1 MPGAALVSQLINWLM
16 WVSLMA
22 SLGAVLYGAAMWR
35 GGAKMGNT
43 PRAEDGR
50 NYVAG
55 GAVGALL
62 AGSAVV
68 LINTLFEVGRAGVER
83 CVSAIVIA
91 VATLAVGCSTGT
103 TETGEASGPATQ
115 RFGRRPSSRPR
126 RRRARVPIPVRRRSR
141 TWHRPTR

>member
-1 MPGAALVSQLINWLM
+1 MNPKTCPRSRRVRPQLVAAVVSVTAATVAGWWTPANAQPVDGNPNPAGMPGAALVSQLINWLM

-62 AGSAVV
+62 AGLAVV
-68 LINTLFEVGRAGVER
+68 LINTLFEVGRAG
-83 CVSAIVIA
+83 
-91 VATLAVGCSTGT
+91 G
-103 TETGEASGPATQ
+103 
-115 RFGRRPSSRPR
+115 
-126 RRRARVPIPVRRRSR
+126 
-141 TWHRPTR
+141 

>member
-1 MPGAALVSQLINWLM
+1 MKVAHGSHGRRFPRRVVAAVASAAAALVVAPGSVWAQTVDGTPDPSGLPGADLVRQIVNWLM

-35 GGAKMGNT
+35 GGAKMGNS

-62 AGSAVV
+62 AGLAVV
-68 LINTLFEVGRAGVER
+68 LINTLFEIGRA
-83 CVSAIVIA
+83 
-91 VATLAVGCSTGT
+91 
-103 TETGEASGPATQ
+103 SG
-115 RFGRRPSSRPR
+115 
-126 RRRARVPIPVRRRSR
+126 
-141 TWHRPTR
+141 

>member
-1 MPGAALVSQLINWLM
+1 LVAAVVSVTAATVAGWWTPAGAQPVDGNPNPSGMPGAALVSQLINWLM

-62 AGSAVV
+62 AGLAVV
-68 LINTLFEVGRAGVER
+68 LINTLFEVGRAG
-83 CVSAIVIA
+83 
-91 VATLAVGCSTGT
+91 G
-103 TETGEASGPATQ
+103 
-115 RFGRRPSSRPR
+115 
-126 RRRARVPIPVRRRSR
+126 
-141 TWHRPTR
+141 

>member
-1 MPGAALVSQLINWLM
+1 MQPSVSTGDWSLPRQRYGSDLRRLVDAGLGSGRRWGSYPSGMPGAALVSQIINWLM

-35 GGAKMGNT
+35 GGARMGNT

-62 AGSAVV
+62 AGLAVV
-68 LINTLFEVGRAGVER
+68 LINTLFEVGRAG
-83 CVSAIVIA
+83 
-91 VATLAVGCSTGT
+91 G
-103 TETGEASGPATQ
+103 
-115 RFGRRPSSRPR
+115 
-126 RRRARVPIPVRRRSR
+126 
-141 TWHRPTR
+141 

>member
-1 MPGAALVSQLINWLM
+1 MTSETCPGSRPPLRRSVAAALVAAAATVAGWSTPALAQPVDGSPDPSGMPGAQLVSQIINWLM

-62 AGSAVV
+62 AGLAVV
-68 LINTLFEVGRAGVER
+68 LINTLFEVGRAG
-83 CVSAIVIA
+83 
-91 VATLAVGCSTGT
+91 G
-103 TETGEASGPATQ
+103 
-115 RFGRRPSSRPR
+115 
-126 RRRARVPIPVRRRSR
+126 
-141 TWHRPTR
+141 

>member
-1 MPGAALVSQLINWLM
+1 MKSMTCPGSRPFPRRLVAAASVSTAATFVGWWTPVSAQVVDGDPDPTGMPGAALVSQLVNWLM

-62 AGSAVV
+62 AGLAVV
-68 LINTLFEVGRAGVER
+68 LINTLFEVGRAG
-83 CVSAIVIA
+83 
-91 VATLAVGCSTGT
+91 G
-103 TETGEASGPATQ
+103 
-115 RFGRRPSSRPR
+115 
-126 RRRARVPIPVRRRSR
+126 
-141 TWHRPTR
+141 

>member
-1 MPGAALVSQLINWLM
+1 MTSETCPGGRHGVGRRSVMASVVATALAIGGGMPALAVPVDGAPDPTGMPGAQLVSQIINWLM

-35 GGAKMGNT
+35 GGAKMGNS

-62 AGSAVV
+62 AGLAVV
-68 LINTLFEVGRAGVER
+68 LINTLFEIGRA
-83 CVSAIVIA
+83 
-91 VATLAVGCSTGT
+91 
-103 TETGEASGPATQ
+103 SG
-115 RFGRRPSSRPR
+115 
-126 RRRARVPIPVRRRSR
+126 
-141 TWHRPTR
+141 

>member
-1 MPGAALVSQLINWLM
+1 MTSETCPGGRQRAWRRTVTAGVAFAATVVGAGAPALAAPVDGAPDPTGMPGAELVSQIINWLM

-35 GGAKMGNT
+35 GGAKMGNS

-62 AGSAVV
+62 AGLAVV
-68 LINTLFEVGRAGVER
+68 LINTLFEIGRA
-83 CVSAIVIA
+83 
-91 VATLAVGCSTGT
+91 
-103 TETGEASGPATQ
+103 SG
-115 RFGRRPSSRPR
+115 
-126 RRRARVPIPVRRRSR
+126 
-141 TWHRPTR
+141 

>member
-1 MPGAALVSQLINWLM
+1 MQLVQGPGRRRLSRRVVAAVAPTVAALALPTGVALAQPVGGEPDPTGMPGAALVSQIINWLM

-35 GGAKMGNT
+35 GGARVGNS

-62 AGSAVV
+62 AGLAVV
-68 LINTLFEVGRAGVER
+68 LINTLFTVGRG
-83 CVSAIVIA
+83 
-91 VATLAVGCSTGT
+91 G
-103 TETGEASGPATQ
+103 
-115 RFGRRPSSRPR
+115 
-126 RRRARVPIPVRRRSR
+126 
-141 TWHRPTR
+141 